1 MFGFRFSRN
10 AKKIHADQSIVE
22 VSLIVSEKKQL
33 NKPWK
38 LVAAKN
44 FFSIVYVIN
53 TICLDWCFL
62 LHVLKVSYYFYESL
76 LLLWGFFSRQ
86 VVAFFEISVLREGII
101 LCYLH
106 NANKVLKIKLSYMIM
121 IVRCSRLI
129 SFFECLEFFV
139 TVPHFSLKKNLF

>member
-10 AKKIHADQSIVE
+10 ANKIHAGQSILE
-22 VSLIVSEKKQL
+22 VSLTVSERKQL

-53 TICLDWCFL
+53 TICFDWCFL

-76 LLLWGFFSRQ
+76 LLLWGFFSRH
-86 VVAFFEISVLREGII
+86 VGAFFEISVLREGII

-106 NANKVLKIKLSYMIM
+106 SANKVLKIKLLYMIM
-121 IVRCSRLI
+121 IVKCSKLI
-129 SFFECLEFFV
+129 LFFECLLIF
-139 TVPHFSLKKNLF
+139 L